1 MPLDPKDDQSTP
13 QQRRRTLTPEQRR
26 FLGTPRAR
34 DDQPEHVETP
44 VKKVFHRA
52 DPARPERTQT
62 ERERGSRQPDEQP
75 FAHEGRSGGG
85 LLRPDQ
91 KAARVP
97 EMQRAILVI
106 GAVVLLGATFFAG
119 MKFPYWKARLMF
131 SRNAPN
137 LDGTVANKFPGVAK
151 DELIAQALR
160 AERAGKFQD
169 AAERLLA
176 AKHQDLGYRGILA
189 RVGKIAY
196 DNKDFTN
203 ADKLFERAIAFGENV
218 DNANYFRGLIAVRQK
233 DLPAALRF
241 FEAATVAE
249 PFVVD
254 YHFYLGE
261 TLRLNHHPRDS
272 IPRYEHAALLARNE
286 QQAKVCRFKI
296 RMALLEAADT
306 PKVKEQVEAQKS
318 AGKLSVDW
326 LLTEAA
332 IELREG
338 RADEAIALILL
349 AHDGSEP
356 DLFTSCVTD
365 AYFNEAGWKNPRV
378 AEACRTPSG

>member
-1 MPLDPKDDQSTP
+1 MPLDPKDGQSTP

-119 MKFPYWKARLMF
+119 MKFPSWKARLMF

-137 LDGTVANKFPGVAK
+137 LDGTVAM
-151 DELIAQALR
+151 
-160 AERAGKFQD
+160 
-169 AAERLLA
+169 
-176 AKHQDLGYRGILA
+176 
-189 RVGKIAY
+189 
-196 DNKDFTN
+196 
-203 ADKLFERAIAFGENV
+203 
-218 DNANYFRGLIAVRQK
+218 
-233 DLPAALRF
+233 
-241 FEAATVAE
+241 
-249 PFVVD
+249 VD
-254 YHFYLGE
+254 YHFYLGD

-296 RMALLEAADT
+296 RMALLEAADASQ
-306 PKVKEQVEAQKS
+306 VKEQVEAQKT

-326 LLTEAA
+326 LLTKAA

-365 AYFNEAGWKNPRV
+365 AYFNEASRKNTRV
-378 AEACRTPSG
+378 AEARGTPSG